1 MKMII
6 KLIVL
11 LLLALIGLIAVG
23 LWRSGAPLTDPPGL
37 GERLRTY
44 LTSNVAETSS
54 HSVYPELHERYYRLP
69 PDDMLNRVQQAINSL
84 DWKITAVDPRQRIVR
99 AVVTSELF
107 GFEDDFSVTIH
118 PRHNQSS
125 RLAIRSASRIGGAD
139 LGANTGH
146 ILLFIKTLEPVM
158 PATALALQ

>member
-6 KLIVL
+6 KLIL
-11 LLLALIGLIAVG
+11 LLLLLVIGLLAGG
-23 LWRSGAPLTDPPGL
+23 LWRSGAPLTDPPGPM
-37 GERLRTY
+37 ERLNTY
-44 LTSNVAETSS
+44 LTTNVAETSS
-54 HSVYPELHERYYRLP
+54 HSIYPELRERYYQLA
-69 PDDMLNRVQQAINSL
+69 PDDMLNRVQQAMNGL
-84 DWKITAVDPRQRIVR
+84 GWKITAVDPRQHIVR

-125 RLAIRSASRIGGAD
+125 RLAIRSASRVGRID

-146 ILLFIKTLEPVM
+146 ILRFISTLEQVM
-158 PATALALQ
+158 PATALVIQ

>member
-6 KLIVL
+6 KLIL
-11 LLLALIGLIAVG
+11 LLLLVVIGLIVAG
-23 LWRSGAPLTDPPGL
+23 LWRSGAPLTEPPGL
-37 GERLRTY
+37 MDRINTY

-54 HSVYPELHERYYRLP
+54 HSVYPELRERYYKLP
-69 PDDMLNRVQQAINSL
+69 PEDMLNRVQQAIHAL
-84 DWKITAVDPRQRIVR
+84 HWKISAVDPRQRIVR

-118 PRHNQSS
+118 PRQNHSS
-125 RLAIRSASRIGGAD
+125 RLAIRSASRVGAAD

-146 ILLFIKTLEPVM
+146 ILLFIETLEQVM
-158 PATALALQ
+158 PATALVIQ

>member
-6 KLIVL
+6 KLIL
-11 LLLALIGLIAVG
+11 LLLLVIIGLIVGG
-23 LWRSGAPLTDPPGL
+23 LWRSGAPLTEPPGL
-37 GERLRTY
+37 MDRLNTY
-44 LTSNVAETSS
+44 LTSNVAETAS
-54 HSVYPELHERYYRLP
+54 HSVYPELLERHYRIP
-69 PDDMLNRVQQAINSL
+69 PDDMLNRVQQAIDGL
-84 DWKITAVDPRQRIVR
+84 HWKITAVDPRQNIVR

-125 RLAIRSASRIGGAD
+125 RLAIRSASRVGGAD

-146 ILLFIKTLEPVM
+146 ILRFIDTLEQVM
-158 PATALALQ
+158 PATALVIQ